1 MWPPLSADSDIIG
14 ARVGAASV
22 IRSAAFA
29 ITAALGLIGAG
40 DGAHARSVSL
50 SGAHST
56 SQRSRSPLET
66 FLARSARSRIK
77 REAAARDAFRRS
89 NPCPSTG
96 KTSGDCP
103 GYAIDHVTAL
113 EHGGA
118 DEPTN
123 MQWRTT
129 DAAKLRDKTE

>member
-1 MWPPLSADSDIIG
+1 MALT
-14 ARVGAASV
+14 

-29 ITAALGLIGAG
+29 ITAALALIGAG
-40 DGAHARSVSL
+40 DDALARSAS
-50 SGAHST
+50 HSAVHSN

-66 FLARSARSRIK
+66 FLARSARSRLK
-77 REAAARDAFRRS
+77 REGAAREAFKRS

-103 GYAIDHVTAL
+103 GYVIGHIT

-123 MQWRTT
+123 MQWQTSE
-129 DAAKLRDKTE
+129 AAKLKDKTE